1 MSKQWISSLH
11 TPIQLEM
18 AVSRQSTRPYVFL
31 AVVKH
36 GPPISE
42 LTNELE
48 NDPSL
53 MSTKRGRFQTQ
64 IELQIFKSKP
74 FLDIIS

>member
-1 MSKQWISSLH
+1 M
-11 TPIQLEM
+11 
-18 AVSRQSTRPYVFL
+18 FL
-31 AVVKH
+31 MVGEH

-53 MSTKRGRFQTQ
+53 MSTDRALFQTQ
-64 IELQIFKSKP
+64 IELHIFKLKP
-74 FLDIIS
+74 FKAIIHDQNLVIFRDVMWQKKQI

>member
-1 MSKQWISSLH
+1 M
-11 TPIQLEM
+11 
-18 AVSRQSTRPYVFL
+18 FL
-31 AVVKH
+31 MVGEH

-53 MSTKRGRFQTQ
+53 MSTDRAQFQTQ
-64 IELQIFKSKP
+64 IELHIFKLNP
-74 FLDIIS
+74 FMAIIHDQN